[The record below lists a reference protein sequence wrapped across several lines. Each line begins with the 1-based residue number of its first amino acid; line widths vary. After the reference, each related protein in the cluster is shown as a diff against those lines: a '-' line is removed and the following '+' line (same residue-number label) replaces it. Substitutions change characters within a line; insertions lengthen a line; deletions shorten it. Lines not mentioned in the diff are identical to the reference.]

1 MVKNWMVG
9 ELEGMELVVFS
20 ESLDNGRRA
29 VGISG
34 NTGCGSICSS
44 CSTAR
49 LVAGSTPL
57 HPDLTLRVTDELQR
71 QQDPRNTFQRVIGE
85 QSRS

>member
-1 MVKNWMVG
+1 MEWNW
-9 ELEGMELVVFS
+9 LVFL
-20 ESLDNGRRA
+20 ESLDDGGR
-29 VGISG
+29 VVSISG
-34 NTGCGSICSS
+34 STGCGSICSS

-71 QQDPRNTFQRVIGE
+71 QQDPKNAFQRVIGE
-85 QSRS
+85 RSRS